1 MIDFLSPKSN
11 FNGSFQLQF
20 FTYVSVQMNKSG
32 KTILNGR
39 KRIVLQK
46 VEATPISNSLFVLKI
61 PGQ

>member
-11 FNGSFQLQF
+11 FNGSFQL
-20 FTYVSVQMNKSG
+20 SVQMNKYG

-46 VEATPISNSLFVLKI
+46 VEVTPISNSLFVLEI